1 MNSTSLEQRYK
12 NAYHKALQE
21 KPAWKKDIIMNST
34 GFNDRVVKEFCQEVC
49 ELAESE
55 IKLN

>member
-1 MNSTSLEQRYK
+1 MNSSSLKQRYK
-12 NAYHKALQE
+12 SAYHKTLQE
-21 KPAWKKDIIMNST
+21 KPAWKKEVIINST
-34 GFNDRVVKEFCQEVC
+34 GFNDRVVKEFCREVC